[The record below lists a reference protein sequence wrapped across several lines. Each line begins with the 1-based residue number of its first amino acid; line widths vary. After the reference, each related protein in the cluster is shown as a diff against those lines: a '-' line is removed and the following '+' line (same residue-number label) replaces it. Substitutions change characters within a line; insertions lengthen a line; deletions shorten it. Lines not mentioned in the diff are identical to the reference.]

1 MIGEILNNRYK
12 IISRLGEGAMGEVY
26 LASDEQT
33 GQQVAVKILA
43 RQLITNPDLIQRFK
57 REAET
62 LRKLD
67 HPNIVKFLDT
77 FEHEGQYVIVM
88 EYLPSGSLHELIKKD
103 RLPIE
108 QARSI
113 ALELCDALIRSH
125 HLNIIHRDIKPENVL
140 LTTDGKPKLADFGV
154 ARLSEGTRM
163 TRSGAQVGT
172 PFYMSPEAWEGR
184 TLEAQADIW
193 SLGVMFF
200 EMLTGQVPFGGD
212 TGASVM
218 NKVLTAPPPDLK
230 KLRADA
236 PPGLAK
242 IVSRM
247 LTRDKKQRYQTMRE
261 VAVDL
266 ERGRPSNTS
275 SVILPQPGRL
285 VIGIGLLAILL
296 LGTWLGWSNFRPG
309 GSTPPSTQE
318 DLADLTQTE
327 SVTLTVPLAVP
338 TDIGSTR
345 TSEKDGMVLV
355 SVPAGDFIMGA
366 SPEMQADMLAVCEQC
381 DPTSITDQSP
391 QRSVSLDA
399 FWIYSTEVTIAQF
412 QKFVE
417 IENYRTSAEKK
428 GSSIVLDR
436 GTKKYVN
443 KPGASWLQPDGN
455 PIDVNRYANYPV
467 TQVSWQDARAYCSW
481 AGGRLPTEA
490 EWEKAARS
498 EDGRFFPWGNDK
510 PNDQLLN
517 FDLVNDGPVAVMS
530 YPAGVSPYGAFDM
543 SGNVW
548 EWVNDWYADGYD
560 ANRTRNPMGPISGD
574 GHVLRGGSW
583 ASEQGKEVVYVTT
596 TFRFFNGEDFTSPV
610 VGFRCAQNETAP
622 VLQSAGTAETAWSE
636 MISARMPTLNE
647 IRQDMLSIWDAN
659 GLSVEDMKSPGIQS
673 FSGSAAANQEYLWP
687 IYWCAV
693 DRATLDRDMEKISTV
708 FTVNGEKL
716 PDEYIFDY
724 FYDESNGWACNY
736 RASVIG
742 NFPKN
747 TPITLQ
753 VDRILK
759 SEVSDGQ
766 TNYPAGSYFYELVI
780 TAK

>member
-1 MIGEILNNRYK
+1 MIGQTFNNRYL
-12 IISRLGEGAMGEVY
+12 IVSLLGEGAMGEVF
-26 LASDEQT
+26 LATDEQT

-88 EYLPSGSLHELIKKD
+88 EYLAGGSLHDLIKKESIPVD
-103 RLPIE
+103 L
-108 QARSI
+108 ARGI
-113 ALELCDALIRSH
+113 TLELCDALIRSH

-140 LTTDGKPKLADFGV
+140 LTEDGKPKLADFGV

-163 TRSGAQVGT
+163 TRSGVQVGT
-172 PFYMSPEAWEGR
+172 PYYMSPEAWEGR
-184 TLEAQADIW
+184 TLDSQADIW
-193 SLGVMFF
+193 SLGVMLF
-200 EMLTGQVPFGGD
+200 EMLAGQVPFGGD

-218 NKVLTAPPPDLK
+218 NKVLTTPPPDLK

-236 PPGLAK
+236 PPGLVK

-247 LTRDKKQRYQTMRE
+247 LTRDRKRRYRTMRE

-266 ERGRPSNTS
+266 ERGHPLNSSPVMLSQPSMWL
-275 SVILPQPGRL
+275 IAMLL
-285 VIGIGLLAILL
+285 VAIMVFV
-296 LGTWLGWSNFRPG
+296 GWLGLRNA
-309 GSTPPSTQE
+309 GSDGNTPTS
-318 DLADLTQTE
+318 TQTE
-327 SVTLTVPLAVP
+327 LSDPTETEAASSTAVP
-338 TDIGSTR
+338 TAILGIGSTK
-345 TSEKDGMVLV
+345 TSTKDGTILAYI
-355 SVPAGDFIMGA
+355 PAGNFEMGA
-366 SPEMQADMLAVCEQC
+366 FPDMQANMLALCENC
-381 DPTSITDQSP
+381 DPGSITDQSP
-391 QRSVSLDA
+391 QRTIFLDA
-399 FWIYSTEVTIAQF
+399 FWIYRTEVTIAQF

-417 IENYRTSAEKK
+417 SETYRTSAEKK

-436 GTKKYVN
+436 GTNKYVN
-443 KPGASWLQPDGN
+443 KPGVDWLRPDGN
-455 PIDVNRYANYPV
+455 PIDVNQNADYPV

-490 EWEKAARS
+490 EWEKAARG
-498 EDGRFFPWGNDK
+498 EDGRFFPWGNGR

-517 FDLVNDGPVAVMS
+517 FDLVNSGPVAVMS
-530 YPAGVSPYGAFDM
+530 YPTGVSPYGAFDM

-560 ANRTRNPMGPISGD
+560 ANKTRNPMGPISGD

-583 ASEQGKEVVYVTT
+583 ASEQGKELVYVTT

-610 VGFRCAQNETAP
+610 VGFRCVQNETAP
-622 VLQSAGTAETAWSE
+622 VLKSAGTTETGWSE
-636 MISARMPTLNE
+636 IISARMPTLNE

-659 GLSVEDMKSPGIQS
+659 SLSVEDMKSPGVQS
-673 FSGSAAANQEYLWP
+673 FSGSAAANREYLLP
-687 IYWCAV
+687 ISWCAV
-693 DRATLDRDMEKISTV
+693 DRATLDRNMENISTV
-708 FTVNGEKL
+708 FKVNGEKL

-724 FYDESNGWACNY
+724 SLDESNGWACKY

-753 VDRILK
+753 VDRLLK
-759 SEVSDGQ
+759 SELSDGQ
-766 TNYPAGSYFYELVI
+766 TTYPAGTYTYELVI